1 MLHLEELPAFP
12 LPAHWTQI
20 PWQCWCPS
28 PGQEVSVKLPEISC
42 PGDLVGK
49 NKKGFLLKSRARLGM
64 QGCISFLQAVAM
76 TVDVRWVIAAPVAA
90 AICTLIYP
98 IRMCN
103 QRHFMHKLAAQLCMP
118 PAHVIVCLIGL
129 EVLFTMYV
137 LIFIVTWHRKQFRL

>member
-1 MLHLEELPAFP
+1 M
-12 LPAHWTQI
+12 
-20 PWQCWCPS
+20 
-28 PGQEVSVKLPEISC
+28 KLPEISC

-137 LIFIVTWHRKQFRL
+137 LIFIVT